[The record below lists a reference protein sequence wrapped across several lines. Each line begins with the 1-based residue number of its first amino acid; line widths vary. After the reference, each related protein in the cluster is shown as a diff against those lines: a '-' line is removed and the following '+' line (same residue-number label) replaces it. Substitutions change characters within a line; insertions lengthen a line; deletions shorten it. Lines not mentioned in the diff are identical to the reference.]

1 MNDEQRS
8 GLEPWVSGLFSL
20 QITTSTKI
28 LTELWG
34 KEEKGFGKLSILIF
48 KSVVTQKM
56 EIETNIKQE
65 VTGMGWKLKKGE

>member
-1 MNDEQRS
+1 MLVSAVQQRVTSYHVNDEQRS

-34 KEEKGFGKLSILIF
+34 KEEKGGR
-48 KSVVTQKM
+48 TD
-56 EIETNIKQE
+56 
-65 VTGMGWKLKKGE
+65 